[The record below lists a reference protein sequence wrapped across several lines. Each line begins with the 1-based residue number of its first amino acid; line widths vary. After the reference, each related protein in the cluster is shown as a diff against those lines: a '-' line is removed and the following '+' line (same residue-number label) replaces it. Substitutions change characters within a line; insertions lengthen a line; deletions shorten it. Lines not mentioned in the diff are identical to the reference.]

1 MKSIIKSLPVLL
13 LLSTCSKVETT
24 GLILDTNFEQRLI
37 NLGYDDVLD
46 GYLLIANFNNATTP
60 IRNETKHKLL
70 KYN

>member
-13 LLSTCSKVETT
+13 LLSTGSKVETT
-24 GLILDTNFEQRLI
+24 GLILVANFEKRLI

-46 GYLLIANFNNATTP
+46 GYLLIPNFNNVATP